1 MEESVLAIIFAFC
14 SGKEWE
20 PKKDGFSTNTLFTI
34 FNQVLGTG
42 FPTCTAAFIT
52 KYGFKTAV
60 KG

>member
-14 SGKEWE
+14 SGKEWSL
-20 PKKDGFSTNTLFTI
+20 KKMDSAQIYCLPI

-42 FPTCTAAFIT
+42 FPTCAAAFIT